1 MRRFKA
7 EFENVKVTINTP
19 SSGRVTIDTATADPN
34 EWAGVKEFAF
44 MFEADEVVEDY
55 SKYSYT
61 QLKEKFPDIDAKS
74 KKEFLEK
81 LS

>member
-1 MRRFKA
+1 
-7 EFENVKVTINTP
+7 
-19 SSGRVTIDTATADPN
+19 
-34 EWAGVKEFAF
+34 
-44 MFEADEVVEDY
+44 MFEADEVAEDY